1 MTFGPPGRHRAL
13 VIYTVIRSTSGIA
26 AMFHVHNIICKTC
39 RRHNIA
45 ETLSRWIVRAVYV
58 YGNVALLCMAGIV

>member
-26 AMFHVHNIICKTC
+26 AMFHVHNISKTC
-39 RRHNIA
+39 RRHNIG
-45 ETLSRWIVRAVYV
+45 ETLSRRIVRVVYL